1 MTNFTTRVELHQASA
16 ADYRQLILAMKKESF
31 VTGNDKQTSGILTF
45 KRRANVEIKEVID
58 AVVRAASTT
67 GKKFSFTVMKDKPID
82 KPDTKHRLVLH

>member
-1 MTNFTTRVELHQASA
+1 MTNFTTHVELQQASA

-31 VTGNDKQTSGILTF
+31 IAEKEQELSGNLTF
-45 KRRANVEIKEVID
+45 KRRANLEIKEVID

-82 KPDTKHRLVLH
+82 KLDKKHRLVLQ